1 MLRVER
7 INDYSCIFFP
17 TSKPV
22 QGVQLMT
29 PKRVGKQCDSSGGA
43 KKLRETWVES
53 SRTYLVFAV
62 PLPSCRFDISLRLF
76 TERPNQAT
84 YSLEPT
90 FVSPWSPI
98 L

>member
-53 SRTYLVFAV
+53 SRA
-62 PLPSCRFDISLRLF
+62 
-76 TERPNQAT
+76 
-84 YSLEPT
+84 EPT
-90 FVSPWSPI
+90 SFSLCRYHRAVLIFRSVCLLNAQNRLPTS
-98 L
+98 